1 MVTCF
6 GYTGYRNA
14 RFGRIEC
21 HEAIC
26 AWSRE
31 ILLTTIEE
39 ANKEGWDCI
48 HAIVDA
54 IWIKDRMNRSDQE
67 KRNSYQRLMARV
79 DALVG
84 IPLELEHEYD
94 WIAFIPNR
102 TTGVGALTKYYAKIG
117 EDWKVRGIE
126 LRQHSTCKWIR
137 KLQKDMMEDLA
148 EDPFGIGPV
157 IAAQRVEDEIS
168 RMSRGEVPLNQL
180 IVGRRVR
187 YETGNHRV
195 MNLTAGALLRAKE
208 LEQTAPPGRKIRF
221 AVTGWKRVQPSD
233 RVRLQ
238 SEIELGTNSISGEK
252 GDAEFYTPLAV
263 RAATS
268 ILSPFGWNE
277 DDVAAGSKRQSSL
290 EAWM

>member
-1 MVTCF
+1 
-6 GYTGYRNA
+6 
-14 RFGRIEC
+14 
-21 HEAIC
+21 
-26 AWSRE
+26 
-31 ILLTTIEE
+31 
-39 ANKEGWDCI
+39 
-48 HAIVDA
+48 
-54 IWIKDRMNRSDQE
+54 
-67 KRNSYQRLMARV
+67 
-79 DALVG
+79 
-84 IPLELEHEYD
+84 
-94 WIAFIPNR
+94 IAFIPNR

-252 GDAEFYTPLAV
+252 GDADFYTPLAV